1 MLKKTYLHSG
11 FVKGDFPQKL
21 AAAGFPGVSVLFF
34 LAAPHGIFPDQG
46 SKTVPP
52 AFEA

>member
-21 AAAGFPGVSVLFF
+21 AAAGFPGVSVV
-34 LAAPHGIFPDQG
+34 
-46 SKTVPP
+46 KNPP
-52 AFEA
+52 YNARDIS